1 MQIKNKYFNKLTLLS
16 FLLICFFRNANAQD
30 STTVHLGDPAPPFK
44 YSKWIQGTPITSL
57 EKDKM
62 YVIEFWATWC
72 GPCIQAMPHL
82 SELSKKYAGKITFIG
97 CNVWEGSHDKTQINY
112 DKYLPKV
119 ARFVQE
125 QKKMGRLTYNVIAD
139 DNVQHMGNGWL
150 KAAGIEGIP
159 SSFIIQKGKIAWIGH
174 PMELDSIITAIQ
186 AGTYDIDA
194 VIKEKKEQEAKNAKI
209 SGQMNGFKKAYTDA
223 ESSKDYNKA
232 ISIIDSAVEA
242 MPDFKFVFMTD
253 KFRILLDHFG
263 EDQAIAYGREVEKG
277 TVGVQSIAVYL
288 YQREGLS
295 QKIKEFNSEI
305 ADHLK
310 PDYAMV
316 LNIQAELQAR
326 AGYWTKAIETQ
337 KKAIDLANVQKTDPN
352 LAGYLTESIIA
363 GYKEKL
369 SQYQKKVSE
378 PIK

>member
-1 MQIKNKYFNKLTLLS
+1 MQFKTKYFNKLILLS
-16 FLLICFFRNANAQD
+16 FLLTCFFRNVNAQD
-30 STTVHLGDPAPPFK
+30 STTVHLGDPAPPLK
-44 YSKWIQGTPITSL
+44 YSKWIQGTPIISL

-82 SELSKKYAGKITFIG
+82 SELSKKYAGKVKFIG

-119 ARFVQE
+119 IRFVRE

-139 DNVQHMGNGWL
+139 DNAQHMGNGWL
-150 KAAGIEGIP
+150 KAAGIDGIP

-174 PMELDSIITAIQ
+174 PIELDSILTAIQ

-209 SGQMNGFKKAYTDA
+209 MGQMNDFKKAYADA
-223 ESSKDYNKA
+223 ETAKDYSKA
-232 ISIIDSAVEA
+232 VRIIDSAVEA
-242 MPDFKFVFMTD
+242 MPPFKFVFMTD

-277 TVGVQSIAVYL
+277 TVGVQSIALYL
-288 YQREGLS
+288 YERKDLS
-295 QKIKEFNSEI
+295 QKMKEFNSEI

-310 PDYAMV
+310 PDYAMI

-326 AGYWTKAIETQ
+326 AGYWTKAVDTQ
-337 KKAIDLANVQKTDPN
+337 KKAIDLANVQKSDTN
-352 LAGYLTESIIA
+352 LAGYLTESVIA

-369 SQYQKKVSE
+369 TDYQKKVSE
-378 PIK
+378 NK

>member
-1 MQIKNKYFNKLTLLS
+1 MQIKIKYFNKLILLS
-16 FLLICFFRNANAQD
+16 LLLTSFFRNVNAQD
-30 STTVHLGDPAPPFK
+30 STTVHLGDPAPAFK

-82 SELSKKYAGKITFIG
+82 SELSKKYAGKVKFIG
-97 CNVWEGSHDKTQINY
+97 CNVWEGSHDKAQINY

-119 ARFVQE
+119 IRFVKE

-139 DNVQHMGNGWL
+139 DNAQHMGNGWL
-150 KAAGIEGIP
+150 KVAGIDGIP

-174 PMELDSIITAIQ
+174 PVELDSILTAIQ

-194 VIKEKKEQEAKNAKI
+194 VIKEKKEQQAKDAKTF
-209 SGQMNGFKKAYTDA
+209 GQMNDFKKAYADA
-223 ESSKDYNKA
+223 ETAKDYSKA
-232 ISIIDSAVEA
+232 IHVIDSAVEA
-242 MPDFKFVFMTD
+242 MPPFKFVFMTD

-277 TVGVQSIAVYL
+277 IVGVQSIALYL
-288 YQREGLS
+288 YERKDLS
-295 QKIKEFNSEI
+295 QKMKEFNSEI

-310 PDYAMV
+310 PDYAMI

-326 AGYWTKAIETQ
+326 AGYWTKAVETQ
-337 KKAIDLANVQKTDPN
+337 KKAIDLANVQKSDPN
-352 LAGYLTESIIA
+352 LAGYLTESVIA

-369 SQYQKKVSE
+369 TDYQKKTTE
-378 PIK
+378 NK